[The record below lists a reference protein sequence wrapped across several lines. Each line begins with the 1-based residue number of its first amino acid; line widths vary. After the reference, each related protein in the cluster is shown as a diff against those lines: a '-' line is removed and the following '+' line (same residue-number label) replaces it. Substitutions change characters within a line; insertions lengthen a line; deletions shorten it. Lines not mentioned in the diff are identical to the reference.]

1 LELQANP
8 EQEQNSLSQYLI
20 SMSKNKILFVEDELS
35 LGLIVKE
42 SLETRGFEVNYSQD
56 GLAGLNSFKEFKP
69 DICLLD
75 IMLPVKDGFT
85 LAQDIRKL
93 DARVPIIFITARS
106 QTPDVVKGFE
116 IGANDYIKKPFS
128 MEELVVRIKARL
140 SDNSGFME
148 KQDAQRSFV
157 LGQYQFNYDK
167 QILVIQ
173 GREKKL
179 THREAEILRLL
190 CINRNEVLER
200 SQVLDKVW
208 GDDNF
213 FNARSMDVFITKLR
227 KYLADDPE
235 VEILNVRGIGYKII
249 Y

>member
-1 LELQANP
+1 
-8 EQEQNSLSQYLI
+8 
-20 SMSKNKILFVEDELS
+20 MEDELS

-42 SLETRGFEVNYSQD
+42 SLETRGFEVNYCQD
-56 GLAGLNSFKEFKP
+56 GRSGLSSFKEFKP

-75 IMLPVKDGFT
+75 IMLPIKDGFT

-128 MEELVVRIKARL
+128 MEELIVRIIARL
-140 SDNSGFME
+140 SDNSGLIE
-148 KQDAQRSFV
+148 QQDAQRSFV
-157 LGQYQFNYDK
+157 IGKFQFNYDK
-167 QILVIQ
+167 QVLYFQ
-173 GREKKL
+173 GKEKKL

-190 CINRNEVLER
+190 CIHRNRVLER
-200 SQVLDKVW
+200 SLVLDKVW

-227 KYLADDPE
+227 KYLVDDPD
-235 VEILNVRGIGYKII
+235 VEILNVRGIGYKIT

>member
-1 LELQANP
+1 
-8 EQEQNSLSQYLI
+8 
-20 SMSKNKILFVEDELS
+20 MSKNKILFVEDEQS

-42 SLETRGFEVNYSQD
+42 SLETRGFQVNYCKD
-56 GLAGLNSFKEFKP
+56 GKAGLLSFKESKP

-75 IMLPVKDGFT
+75 IMMPIKDGYT
-85 LAQDIRKL
+85 LAQEIRKI
-93 DARVPIIFITARS
+93 DSSTPIIFLTARS

-128 MEELVVRIKARL
+128 MEELIVRIKARL
-140 SDNSGFME
+140 NDQNSMIDPAELIKVFSIGKYQFDYE
-148 KQDAQRSFV
+148 KQV
-157 LGQYQFNYDK
+157 LDLNN
-167 QILVIQ
+167 LP
-173 GREKKL
+173 RKL

-190 CINRNEVLER
+190 CINHNKVLER
-200 SQVLDKVW
+200 SYVLDKVW

-235 VEILNVRGIGYKII
+235 VEILNVRGIGYKLI

>member
-1 LELQANP
+1 
-8 EQEQNSLSQYLI
+8 
-20 SMSKNKILFVEDELS
+20 MSKQKILYVEDEQS

-42 SLETRGFEVNYSQD
+42 SLESRGFSVNYCQD
-56 GLAGLNSFKEFKP
+56 GKAGLRAFKDFKP

-75 IMLPVKDGFT
+75 IMMPVKDGFT
-85 LAQDIRKL
+85 LAQEIRKL
-93 DARVPIIFITARS
+93 DDKTPIIFLTARS

-116 IGANDYIKKPFS
+116 LGANDYIKKPFS
-128 MEELVVRIKARL
+128 MEELIVRVKARL
-140 SDNSGFME
+140 NEASGMNEVNSDL
-148 KQDAQRSFV
+148 KSFV
-157 LGQYQFNYDK
+157 IGRYQFEYDK
-167 QILVIQ
+167 QTLELSGQ
-173 GREKKL
+173 SRKL

-190 CINRNEVLER
+190 CINKNKVLER

-227 KYLADDPE
+227 KYLAEDSE
-235 VEILNVRGIGYKII
+235 VEILNVRGIGYKLI

>member
-1 LELQANP
+1 M
-8 EQEQNSLSQYLI
+8 QYLI

-56 GLAGLNSFKEFKP
+56 GRSGLNSFKEYKP

-75 IMLPVKDGFT
+75 IMLPIKDGFT
-85 LAQDIRKL
+85 LAQEIRKL

-140 SDNSGFME
+140 SDNSGLVE
-148 KQDAQRSFV
+148 KQDSQKNFLV
-157 LGQYQFNYDK
+157 GKYHFNYDR
-167 QILVIQ
+167 QVLEFQ

-190 CINRNEVLER
+190 CLKHNEVLER
-200 SQVLDKVW
+200 SLVLDKVW

-227 KYLADDPE
+227 KYLVDDPE

>member
-1 LELQANP
+1 
-8 EQEQNSLSQYLI
+8 
-20 SMSKNKILFVEDELS
+20 MSKNKILFVEDELS

-56 GLAGLNSFKEFKP
+56 GRSGLNSFKEYKP

-75 IMLPVKDGFT
+75 IMLPIKDGFT

-140 SDNSGFME
+140 SDNLGLVE
-148 KQDAQRSFV
+148 RQDSQKNFLV
-157 LGQYQFNYDK
+157 GKYHFNYDR
-167 QILVIQ
+167 QILELE
-173 GREKKL
+173 GSEKKL

-190 CINRNEVLER
+190 CLSRNKVLER

-227 KYLADDPE
+227 KYLAGDE
-235 VEILNVRGIGYKII
+235 QVEILNVRGIGYKII

>member
-1 LELQANP
+1 M
-8 EQEQNSLSQYLI
+8 QYQI
-20 SMSKNKILFVEDELS
+20 SMNKNKILFVEDELS

-42 SLETRGFEVNYSQD
+42 SLETRGFEVNYTQD
-56 GLAGLNSFKEFKP
+56 GRAGLSSFKEFKP

-93 DARVPIIFITARS
+93 DAQVPIIFITARS

-128 MEELVVRIKARL
+128 MEELVVRIRARL
-140 SDNSGFME
+140 SDTSGITD
-148 KQDAQRSFV
+148 KQEAQRSFEI
-157 LGQYQFNYDK
+157 GQYQFAYNK
-167 QILVIQ
+167 QTLIFK
-173 GREKKL
+173 GKEKKL

-200 SQVLDKVW
+200 SHVLDKVW

-227 KYLADDPE
+227 KYLAEDPD

>member
-1 LELQANP
+1 
-8 EQEQNSLSQYLI
+8 
-20 SMSKNKILFVEDELS
+20 MSKNKILFVEDELS

-56 GLAGLNSFKEFKP
+56 GRSGLNSFKEYKP

-75 IMLPVKDGFT
+75 IMLPIKDGFT
-85 LAQDIRKL
+85 LAQEIRKL

-140 SDNSGFME
+140 SDNLGLVE
-148 KQDAQRSFV
+148 KQDSQKNFLV
-157 LGQYQFNYDK
+157 GKFHFNYDR
-167 QILVIQ
+167 QILELE
-173 GREKKL
+173 GHEKKL

-190 CINRNEVLER
+190 CLNRNKVLER

-227 KYLADDPE
+227 KYLAGDSE